1 MSHQEMPLIVTRV
14 LVQERELMAGR
25 RTYRGRWTNPEDTAG
40 TGESTHLYQELVSKN
55 YVKLD
60 APMYK

>member
-14 LVQERELMAGR
+14 LVQGRELMPSR
-25 RTYRGRWTNPEDTAG
+25 RTYRGRWTDPGDTAR
-40 TGESTHLYQELVSKN
+40 TGESTHLYQEFVSKN